1 MQQSHVNLDH
11 TGERNRFVENMR
23 LHYPAVHEREILVQT
38 ALPIQPIANNAV
50 RLAVEFPLS
59 ESYILRLYLKS
70 SINITVAG
78 LGFVGLSLACL
89 LSKHNDVVAIDINE
103 HRVADINNDIS
114 PIKDAYI
121 ESYLADRPSPCMRQR
136 TPPRRT
142 QTRTMS

>member
-1 MQQSHVNLDH
+1 M
-11 TGERNRFVENMR
+11 
-23 LHYPAVHEREILVQT
+23 
-38 ALPIQPIANNAV
+38 
-50 RLAVEFPLS
+50 
-59 ESYILRLYLKS
+59 KS

-136 TPPRRT
+136 TPPRHT